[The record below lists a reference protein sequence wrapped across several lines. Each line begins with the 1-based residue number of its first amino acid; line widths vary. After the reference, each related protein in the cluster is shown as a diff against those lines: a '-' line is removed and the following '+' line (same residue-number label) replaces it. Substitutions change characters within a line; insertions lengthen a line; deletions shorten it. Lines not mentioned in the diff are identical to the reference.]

1 MGDNVIEEFKKEI
14 DLIMG
19 DNVTRLM
26 NIEMI
31 YSLLKKTIK
40 CLLKNNL

>member
-1 MGDNVIEEFKKEI
+1 MGDNVIKEFKKEI

-31 YSLLKKTIK
+31 YSLLKK
-40 CLLKNNL
+40 NY